1 LLRIKRIMKP
11 YLQIQSVLLIWDAS
25 QNRTD
30 IEEIKIFGHEL
41 RKAGKDITFLAFHP
55 IKKLTEDMMPN
66 EIYKL
71 CCKADFNFFLGPKSI
86 NLRSILSKKYD
97 LMINGCLTENNY
109 MKTMATFC
117 HAQFRIGPYIEE
129 SDINFYEIMIK
140 PNGADPCENYLIE
153 VGKCLRKII

>member
-1 LLRIKRIMKP
+1 
-11 YLQIQSVLLIWDAS
+11 
-25 QNRTD
+25 
-30 IEEIKIFGHEL
+30 
-41 RKAGKDITFLAFHP
+41 
-55 IKKLTEDMMPN
+55 
-66 EIYKL
+66 
-71 CCKADFNFFLGPKSI
+71 
-86 NLRSILSKKYD
+86 
-97 LMINGCLTENNY
+97 MINGCLTENNY